1 MSLKEKVLRIMELAL
16 EINPPDIEDVG
27 EKRTAVFVEY
37 APHCT
42 LLSVR
47 IYKGGWKAFSDDCEE
62 LGAFLPDKCGAL
74 DRIIT
79 RLEEIRE
86 EYRDV

>member
-1 MSLKEKVLRIMELAL
+1 MNTKQKVLRIMELAL
-16 EINPPDIEDVG
+16 EIDPPDIEDVG

-47 IYKGGWKAFSDDCEE
+47 IYEDGWTPHADFED
-62 LGAFLPDKCGAL
+62 LRVWMPDESGQL
-74 DRIIT
+74 DRIIK
-79 RLEEIRE
+79 RLEEIKE
-86 EYRDV
+86 EYRNV

>member
-47 IYKGGWKAFSDDCEE
+47 IHKDGWKAYYPYEE
-62 LGAFLPDKCGAL
+62 WQAWMPKDEENL
-74 DRIIT
+74 DNIIK

-86 EYRDV
+86 EYRNV

>member
-1 MSLKEKVLRIMELAL
+1 MNTKQKVLRIMELAL

-37 APHCT
+37 NPHCS
-42 LLSVR
+42 LLAVR
-47 IYKGGWKAFSDDCEE
+47 IYEGSWKPYADCENLMAWMPKDE
-62 LGAFLPDKCGAL
+62 ENL
-74 DRIIT
+74 DNIIK

-86 EYRDV
+86 EYRNV